1 MLFSILMGS
10 YLSVDRYTA
19 SDLYDSIL
27 SILFVLDYLDGLEE
41 EQTKQQFERPFL
53 APVFPKV

>member
-1 MLFSILMGS
+1 MGS

-27 SILFVLDYLDGLEE
+27 SILFILDYLDGLEE